1 MSIGQLCFTRS
12 EGDNL
17 VPNHIS
23 PWPDWTDHVLA
34 KSADLGGETLAEHT
48 WDVLCRLADQYRL
61 RPDLPEQ
68 VGEPRLWTRLF
79 WACFLHDFGKAA
91 SGFQAMLRKE
101 LERWPYR
108 HEILSLAFV
117 EWVFPPS
124 HSDYQWIVAAIASHH
139 KDFAVIEHKYIYV
152 SEETDEAI
160 QEIVSQID
168 DATLL
173 DLWRWLSECANQWIN
188 ALGMTAVV
196 ELQNAVPLDRAQA
209 LYSQKALRLGLRT
222 FAQWYSELDQEFQIT
237 FEILAAIQLRGL
249 ILTADHSAS
258 GHAGEFPSLQLRR
271 DDALGQRSSE
281 ELYPHQRGAEAIGV
295 SSAIL
300 TAPTGSGK
308 TEASLLWAAAQIIGS
323 GGKPPRLFYVLP
335 YQASMNAMEQ
345 RLRTRHFSE
354 KVPVGLQHGRAL
366 QSIYHSLMRQGDDTP
381 QEAAKKAALA
391 KNLAH
396 LNYHPVRIFSPYE
409 MLKAAYRLKGFE
421 TQLVDYQGA
430 LFIFDEIHA
439 YEAERLALIIT
450 FINWLGQYCQA
461 RFFVMTATLPPMVR
475 QVLQEALPGC
485 AEIRADEVTFRQS
498 QRHQVKLLDGELLR
512 ERGIEAILQSLR
524 NGKSVLVCLNTVK
537 RAKVAFQLLCECLE
551 QSAIKA
557 KTVLVHGRFNAE
569 DRNEKERKIIEG
581 AGVGLLRAEPVLVVS
596 TQVVEVS
603 LNIDL
608 DTIYTDPAPLEALL
622 QRFGRV
628 NRGRGPNAPLVDVHV
643 FRSPNDGQRVYQD
656 VLVQRAL
663 EALETI
669 DGKPIDEAQ
678 VSVMLERIYTGDTG
692 QAWLKKYRESEQD
705 FSHSILRLLRPF
717 QSADP
722 GIARKFYELFDGIDV
737 LPSDKEEEFWRRIR
751 ESGNYIDASM
761 LLVSISWGQYMQLHK
776 LQCTVTP
783 PDSDEWP
790 KVVDVPYN
798 SQSGLDI
805 EAVIQQRKA
814 AGEHNED
821 Y

>member
-1 MSIGQLCFTRS
+1 MP
-12 EGDNL
+12 E
-17 VPNHIS
+17 HIS
-23 PWPDWTDHVLA
+23 PWPTWMDHVLA

-48 WDVLCRLADQYRL
+48 WEVLSRLADQYRL
-61 RPDLPEQ
+61 RPNLPEQ
-68 VGEPRLWTRLF
+68 IGEPRLWTRLF

-91 SGFQAMLRKE
+91 SGFQAMLRKD

-108 HEILSLAFV
+108 HEVLSLAFV
-117 EWVFPPS
+117 EWVFPQNHP
-124 HSDYQWIVAAIASHH
+124 DYQWVVAAIASHH
-139 KDFAVIEHKYIYV
+139 KDFTVIEQRYIYV
-152 SEETDEAI
+152 AEETDIAI
-160 QEIVSQID
+160 KEIISQID
-168 DATLL
+168 DPMLMNM
-173 DLWRWLSECANQWIN
+173 WQWLSECAHGWIK

-196 ELQNAVPLDRAQA
+196 EPQNVVPLDRARA
-209 LYSQKALRLGLRT
+209 LYGQKSLRHGLRS
-222 FAQWYSELDQEFQIT
+222 FAQWYTELDQEFSIT
-237 FEILAAIQLRGL
+237 LEILAAIQLRGL

-258 GHAGEFPSLQLRR
+258 GHAGEFPSLRLRR
-271 DDALGQRSSE
+271 EEALGQRSSE
-281 ELYPHQRGAEAIGV
+281 ELYPHQRGAEAIGA

-308 TEASLLWAAAQIIGS
+308 TEASLLWAASQINGS
-323 GGKPPRLFYVLP
+323 SGKPPRLFYVLP

-345 RLRTRHFSE
+345 RLRTRHFSDE
-354 KVPVGLQHGRAL
+354 VPVGLQHGRAL
-366 QSIYHSLMRQGDDTP
+366 QSIYHNLMGQGEDSP

-421 TQLVDYQGA
+421 TQIVDYQGA

-485 AEIRADEVTFRQS
+485 AEILAEETTFKQS
-498 QRHQVKLLDGELLR
+498 QRHRVKLLDGELLS
-512 ERGIEAILQSLR
+512 ETGIESVLQSLR
-524 NGKSVLVCLNTVK
+524 NGESVLVCLNTVK
-537 RAKVAFQLLCECLE
+537 RAKTAFQLLCERLE
-551 QSAIKA
+551 QSSIKA
-557 KTVLVHGRFNAE
+557 ETVLVHGRFNAE
-569 DRNEKERKIIEG
+569 DRNEKERKIIDD
-581 AGVGLLRAEPVLVVS
+581 AGVGQVRSEPVLVVS

-628 NRGRGPNAPLVDVHV
+628 NRGRGANAPLVDVHV
-643 FRSPNDGQRVYQD
+643 FRAPNDGQRIYQD

-663 EALETI
+663 DELETI
-669 DGKPIDEAQ
+669 NGKPIDEAQ
-678 VSVMLERIYTGDTG
+678 VSVMLERIYEGDTG
-692 QAWLKKYRESEQD
+692 KAWLKKFRESERE
-705 FSHSILRLLRPF
+705 FNHSILSLLRPF

-722 GIARKFYELFDGIDV
+722 SIARKFYELFDGIDV
-737 LPSDKEEEFWRRIR
+737 LPSDKEDEFWRRIQ
-751 ESGNYIDASM
+751 ENNNYIDASM

-776 LQCTVTP
+776 LQCTVTS

-814 AGEHNED
+814 AEEHNED